1 MNIYAFLSLVS
12 FLLFIQAFVYS
23 YFLLEHSRE
32 KTGFALFSL
41 SFSIYALFSFFMHLS
56 ISVEQVYLF
65 DRFASIGWTTFP
77 VWVVW
82 LLYLLSNSDNK
93 RLKKGI
99 WFFLFPLAF
108 LSFLRFNLDPE
119 TIKVFYFQDQVLF
132 NSINRKTPWFYVF
145 LVYLIAT
152 VIISLIIIVKWQK
165 VLQKNRERR
174 QVKAVLFGLLV
185 FSIASVLT
193 NLLFPFLGNSIVP
206 PLAQVLALPMGAGLY
221 LSVVSLR
228 PQTFSSDIV
237 SRVITN
243 QLKEFVFY
251 FDQQNSIYAANRY
264 CMENLR
270 YNSYELTRTDPLKI
284 FDDFPIIQENAW
296 NLRSNQVV
304 PEISTT
310 LSPRIGPPIPVILS
324 LLRIDDYLGNYLGLV
339 ILGLDLRQKEK
350 LQEEVAERAR
360 NEQQLTQIRQDL
372 ESLVEK
378 RTHELMEANER
389 LKKEILERKRAEQ
402 QISSDLDEKV
412 QLVQEIHHRV
422 KNNIQII
429 ISLTNMMGTHKDI
442 DPTAREKL
450 RRIAERIRSISAIHE
465 DFYSSPN
472 LSRINFSDFIKN
484 TTGEIY
490 ANQGAGKNI
499 IFRLNVGN
507 EFLEID
513 KAIPCGI
520 IYSELLTNAL
530 RHAFPKAED
539 PAGKG
544 LKIGT
549 INVEFYKRQDEYS
562 LIVSDNGIGINGQS
576 QQKLEGSSG
585 LSLVHVLVNEHLKGN
600 LTKRVSFGTSFI
612 LKFTV

>member
-1 MNIYAFLSLVS
+1 VS
-12 FLLFIQAFVYS
+12 FLLFIQAFVYA

-32 KTGFALFSL
+32 RTGFALFSL
-41 SFSIYALFSFFMHLS
+41 SFSIFALFSFFMNLAT
-56 ISVEQVYLF
+56 SVEQAYLF

-93 RLKKGI
+93 RLKQGI
-99 WFFLFPLAF
+99 WYFLLPLAL
-108 LSFLRFNLDPE
+108 LSFLRFNLEPE
-119 TIKVFYFQDQVLF
+119 TIKIFYFQDQVLF
-132 NSINRKTPWFYVF
+132 NSINRETPWFYVF
-145 LVYLIAT
+145 VFFLMSSAL
-152 VIISLIIIVKWQK
+152 ISLLILLRWQK
-165 VLQKNRERR
+165 NLQKNRERR
-174 QVKAVLFGLLV
+174 QVRAILAGILV
-185 FSIASVLT
+185 FFFASVLT
-193 NLLFPFLGNSIVP
+193 NLLFPFLGNTIVP
-206 PLAQVLALPMGAGLY
+206 PLAQVTALPMGVGLY

-228 PQTFSSDIV
+228 PQTFTSDVV
-237 SRVITN
+237 SRLITN
-243 QLKEFVFY
+243 HLKEFVFY

-264 CMENLR
+264 CLENLR
-270 YNSYELTRTDPLKI
+270 YNSYELMRLEPGKI
-284 FDDFPIIQENAW
+284 FADFSIIQENAR

-304 PEISTT
+304 SEISTRLNPKT
-310 LSPRIGPPIPVILS
+310 GSPIPVVLS
-324 LLRIDDYLGNYLGLV
+324 LIRIDDYLGNYLGLV

-350 LQEEVAERAR
+350 LQEELAERAR
-360 NEQQLTQIRQDL
+360 NEQQISQIRLDL

-378 RTHELMEANER
+378 RTRELIDANER

-402 QISSDLDEKV
+402 QISADLEEKV
-412 QLVQEIHHRV
+412 QLVKEIHHRV

-442 DPTAREKL
+442 DPNSREKL

-465 DFYSSPN
+465 DFYSSAN

-507 EFLEID
+507 ECLEID
-513 KAIPCGI
+513 QAIPCGI

-530 RHAFPKAED
+530 RHAFPKSE
-539 PAGKG
+539 GSGGTG
-544 LKIGT
+544 LNVGT
-549 INVEFYKRQDEYS
+549 INVEFYKRQDEYTL
-562 LIVSDNGIGINGQS
+562 LISDNGIGLDGKRQNNS
-576 QQKLEGSSG
+576 EGSSG
-585 LSLVHVLVNEHLKGN
+585 LGLVNVLVKDHLKGR

-612 LKFTV
+612 LKFNT